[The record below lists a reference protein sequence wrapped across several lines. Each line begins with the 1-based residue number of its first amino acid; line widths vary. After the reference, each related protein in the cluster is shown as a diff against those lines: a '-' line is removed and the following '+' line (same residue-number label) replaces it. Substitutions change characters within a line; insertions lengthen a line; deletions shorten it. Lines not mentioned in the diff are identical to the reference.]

1 MLKSGL
7 SRAKPKDEHRD
18 RMQAQVEQWQQVLD
32 KLVNG
37 EEVK

>member
-7 SRAKPKDEHRD
+7 SRAKPKDEHRLQ
-18 RMQAQVEQWQQVLD
+18 MQAQVEQWQQVLD